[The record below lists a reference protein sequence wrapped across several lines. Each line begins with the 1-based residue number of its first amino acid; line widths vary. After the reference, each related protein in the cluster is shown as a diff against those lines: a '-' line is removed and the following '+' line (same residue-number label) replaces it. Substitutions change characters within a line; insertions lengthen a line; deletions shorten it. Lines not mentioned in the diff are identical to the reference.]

1 MGKATDHEPPF
12 ISVPDAAE
20 MLGCS
25 DVWVIRLIEKG
36 TLEGFRLSG
45 RAWAVNRES
54 VTKNLQDYLKRDPT
68 VAGRRRS
75 KLG

>member
-1 MGKATDHEPPF
+1 MSKQKESEPAY
-12 ISVPDAAE
+12 ISVPAAAE
-20 MLGCS
+20 ILGCS

-45 RAWAVNRES
+45 RAWAVSRES
-54 VTKNLQDYLKRDPT
+54 VAKNLHDYLTRDPA
-68 VAGRRRS
+68 VAGRKRT

>member
-1 MGKATDHEPPF
+1 MSKSSGDEPPF
-12 ISVPDAAE
+12 ISVPAAAE
-20 MLGCS
+20 ILGCS

-54 VTKNLQDYLKRDPT
+54 VTKNVQEYLKRDPT